1 MSLPTC
7 TLRKLITALQQ
18 QHHFL
23 FTKEVLLLR
32 SLAHLHT
39 PQAHHGTAAAAPFPI
54 YKRSLT
60 FA

>member
-1 MSLPTC
+1 LPTC

-23 FTKEVLLLR
+23 FTKKASLLR
-32 SLAHLHT
+32 GLAHLHT

-54 YKRSLT
+54 YKRIPT